1 MSLDGRYDDQNIF
14 AKILRGEAPCLKVR
28 EDEHTL
34 AIMDVFPQAPG
45 HVLVI
50 PKERA
55 RNLFEL
61 SEEAAEKT
69 ILAVKTVAAAVRRA
83 LEPDGVFVAQFNGAS
98 AGQTVFHIHF
108 HIIPRREGVDIA
120 GHGKAG
126 LANMAELEQLA
137 EKIRAAL

>member
-14 AKILRGEAPCLKVR
+14 AKILRGEAPAVKVR

-50 PKERA
+50 PKEPA

-61 SEEAAEKT
+61 SEEAAEKA

-83 LEPDGVFVAQFNGAS
+83 LEPDGVFVAQFNGAP

-108 HIIPRREGVDIA
+108 HIIPRQEGKEIA
-120 GHGKAG
+120 GHGQAKMAE
-126 LANMAELEQLA
+126 MAELEALA

>member
-1 MSLDGRYDDQNIF
+1 MSLDGSYDDQNIF
-14 AKILRGEAPCLKVR
+14 AKILRGEAPAVKVR

-50 PKERA
+50 PKEPA

-61 SEEAAEKT
+61 SEEAAEKA

-83 LEPDGVFVAQFNGAS
+83 LEPDGVFVAQFNGTP

-108 HIIPRREGVDIA
+108 HIIPRKEGDRIA
-120 GHGKAG
+120 GHGNAK
-126 LANMAELEQLA
+126 MADPADLEALA

>member
-14 AKILRGEAPCLKVR
+14 AKILRGEAPCVKVR

-50 PKERA
+50 PKEKA

-61 SEEAAEKT
+61 SEDAAENPFW
-69 ILAVKTVAAAVRRA
+69 R
-83 LEPDGVFVAQFNGAS
+83 
-98 AGQTVFHIHF
+98 
-108 HIIPRREGVDIA
+108 
-120 GHGKAG
+120 
-126 LANMAELEQLA
+126 
-137 EKIRAAL
+137 

>member
-14 AKILRGEAPCLKVR
+14 AKILRGEAPAVKIH

-50 PKERA
+50 PKEPA

-61 SEEAAEKT
+61 SEEAAEKS

-83 LEPDGVFVAQFNGAS
+83 LEPDGVFVAQFNGAP

-108 HIIPRREGVDIA
+108 HIIPRREGEEIA
-120 GHGKAG
+120 GHGKAK
-126 LANMAELEQLA
+126 MADMPELEALA
-137 EKIRAAL
+137 EKIRAAM

>member
-14 AKILRGEAPCLKVR
+14 AKILRGEAPAVKVH

-50 PKERA
+50 PKEPA

-69 ILAVKTVAAAVRRA
+69 ILAVKAVAAGVRRA
-83 LEPDGVFVAQFNGAS
+83 LDPDGVFVAQFNGAP

-108 HIIPRREGVDIA
+108 HIIPRREGEAIA
-120 GHGKAG
+120 GHGNAKMADTADLEA
-126 LANMAELEQLA
+126 LAA
-137 EKIRAAL
+137 KIRAAL

>member
-14 AKILRGEAPCLKVR
+14 AKILRGEAPAIKVH

-50 PKERA
+50 PKEPA

-61 SEEAAEKT
+61 SEEAAEKA

-83 LEPDGVFVAQFNGAS
+83 LEPDGVFVAQFNGAP

-108 HIIPRREGVDIA
+108 HIIPRVEGEEIA
-120 GHGKAG
+120 GHGKAK
-126 LANMAELEQLA
+126 MADMPELEALA
-137 EKIRAAL
+137 EKIRAAM

>member
-14 AKILRGEAPCLKVR
+14 AKILRGEAPCVKIR

-126 LANMAELEQLA
+126 LADMAELEQLA

>member
-14 AKILRGEAPCLKVR
+14 AKILRGEAPSVKVH
-28 EDEHTL
+28 EDAHTL

-50 PKERA
+50 PKEPA

-61 SEEAAEKT
+61 SEEAAEKS

-83 LEPDGVFVAQFNGAS
+83 LEPDGVFVAQFNGAP

-108 HIIPRREGVDIA
+108 HIIPRREGKEIA
-120 GHGKAG
+120 GHGKAK
-126 LANMAELEQLA
+126 MADMPELEALA
-137 EKIRAAL
+137 VKIRAAL

>member
-1 MSLDGRYDDQNIF
+1 MSLDGRYDDQSIF
-14 AKILRGEAPCLKVR
+14 AKILRGEAPAVKVR

-50 PKERA
+50 PKEPA

-61 SEEAAEKT
+61 SEEAAEKS
-69 ILAVKTVAAAVRRA
+69 ILAVKAVAAAVRRA
-83 LEPDGVFVAQFNGAS
+83 LEPDGVFVAQFNGAP

-108 HIIPRREGVDIA
+108 HIIPRVEGEEIA

-126 LANMAELEQLA
+126 MADPAELEALA
-137 EKIRAAL
+137 VKIRAAL

>member
-14 AKILRGEAPCLKVR
+14 AKILRGEAPAIKVR

-34 AIMDVFPQAPG
+34 TIMDVFPQAPG

-50 PKERA
+50 PKEPA

-61 SEEAAEKT
+61 SEEAAEKS

-83 LEPDGVFVAQFNGAS
+83 LEPDGVFVAQFNGAP

-108 HIIPRREGVDIA
+108 HIIPRREGEEIA
-120 GHGKAG
+120 GHGKAQM
-126 LANMAELEQLA
+126 AAPAELEALA
-137 EKIRAAL
+137 VKIRAAL

>member
-1 MSLDGRYDDQNIF
+1 MSLEGRYDDQNIF
-14 AKILRGEAPCLKVR
+14 AKIIRGDAPSVKVF
-28 EDEHTL
+28 EDADIL
-34 AIMDVFPQAPG
+34 AIMDAFPQAPG

-50 PKERA
+50 PKEPA
-55 RNLFEL
+55 RNLLEL
-61 SEEAAEKT
+61 SPEAGAKAIAAVQT
-69 ILAVKTVAAAVRRA
+69 IAAAMRKA
-83 LEPDGVFVAQFNGAS
+83 LEPDGIFIAQFNGAP

-126 LANMAELEQLA
+126 MADMAELKQIA

>member
-1 MSLDGRYDDQNIF
+1 MSLDGRYDNQNIF
-14 AKILRGEAPCLKVR
+14 AKILRGDAPAIKVH
-28 EDEHTL
+28 EDAHTL

-50 PKERA
+50 PKEPA

-61 SEEAAEKT
+61 SEEAAEKS

-83 LEPDGVFVAQFNGAS
+83 LEPDGVFVAQFNGAP

-108 HIIPRREGVDIA
+108 HIIPRREGEEIA
-120 GHGKAG
+120 GHGKAQM
-126 LANMAELEQLA
+126 AAPAELEALA
-137 EKIRAAL
+137 AKIRAAL

>member
-1 MSLDGRYDDQNIF
+1 MSLDGHYDDQNIF
-14 AKILRGEAPCLKVR
+14 AKIIRGEAPSVNVF
-28 EDEHTL
+28 EDSDIL

-50 PKERA
+50 PKEPA
-55 RNLFEL
+55 RNLLEL
-61 SEEAAEKT
+61 SPEAASKA
-69 ILAVKTVAAAVRRA
+69 IAAVQAIAAAVRKA
-83 LEPDGVFVAQFNGAS
+83 LDPDGIFIAQFNGAP

-108 HIIPRREGVDIA
+108 HIIPRREGVEIA

-126 LANMAELEQLA
+126 MADMAELKQIA

>member
-14 AKILRGEAPCLKVR
+14 AKILRGDAPAVKVH
-28 EDEHTL
+28 EDEYTL

-50 PKERA
+50 PKEPA

-61 SEEAAEKT
+61 SEEAAEKA

-83 LEPDGVFVAQFNGAS
+83 LAPDGVFVAQFNGAS

-126 LANMAELEQLA
+126 LADMAELEQLA

>member
-14 AKILRGEAPCLKVR
+14 AKILRGEAPCVKVR

-34 AIMDVFPQAPG
+34 TIMDAFPQAPG

-50 PKERA
+50 PKEPA

-61 SEEAAEKT
+61 SEEAAEKS

-83 LEPDGVFVAQFNGAS
+83 LEPDGVFVAQFNGAP

-108 HIIPRREGVDIA
+108 HIIPRREGEEIA

-126 LANMAELEQLA
+126 MADPAELEQLA

>member
-14 AKILRGEAPCLKVR
+14 AKILRGEAPCVKVR

-34 AIMDVFPQAPG
+34 TIMDAFPQAPG

-50 PKERA
+50 PKEPA

-61 SEEAAEKT
+61 SEEAAEKA

-83 LEPDGVFVAQFNGAS
+83 LEPDGVFVAQFNGAP

-108 HIIPRREGVDIA
+108 HIIPRREGEEIA

-126 LANMAELEQLA
+126 MADPAELEALA
-137 EKIRAAL
+137 VKIRAAL

>member
-14 AKILRGEAPCLKVR
+14 AKILRGEAPAVKVR

-50 PKERA
+50 PKEPA

-61 SEEAAEKT
+61 SEEAAEKA
-69 ILAVKTVAAAVRRA
+69 ILAVKIVAAAVRRG
-83 LEPDGVFVAQFNGAS
+83 LEPDGVFVAQFNGAP

-108 HIIPRREGVDIA
+108 HIIPRQEGKEIA
-120 GHGKAG
+120 GHGQAKMAE
-126 LANMAELEQLA
+126 MAELEALA